1 MTIKIAAASVYI
13 LCFIRYLYTIL
24 HSILYK
30 VLNLL
35 FPKGDVSTTSSITYD
50 TLNPQLNELHSYTD
64 VFYSLRYKDARVK
77 KVLWKF
83 KYYLEPGALRTCTY
97 ILYDQLVADASD
109 RVNKIPFR
117 APYIVL
123 HYPSSSYFKGNKN
136 FDQMKEL
143 TLLLDSLQ
151 NMYEPF
157 FVCCTHAILPNRNSW
172 QNNAWQNL
180 QSQHTG
186 SRKQRF
192 EWSKQRFVLS
202 PNFDKFMEDQQKDIR
217 SSEKSG
223 AQDSD
228 QGVTRTHVSRTSHIY
243 KTHIYCIDDVVTTGA
258 SMQAVSNVLQE
269 KYNVKV
275 IKFCIC
281 H

>member
-1 MTIKIAAASVYI
+1 MITDTIRVW
-13 LCFIRYLYTIL
+13 FIFLY
-24 HSILYK
+24 SILQR
-30 VLNLL
+30 VVNLL
-35 FPKGDVSTTSSITYD
+35 FPKRGMGIIYGIF
-50 TLNPQLNELHSYTD
+50 NPQINQLYSYAN
-64 VFYSLRYKDARVK
+64 VFYSLRYKDAHTK

-83 KYYLEPGALRTCTY
+83 KYYLDPEALRICTY

-109 RVNKIPFR
+109 RVTKIPFC

-123 HYPSSSYFKGNKN
+123 HYPSSSYFKGKKK
-136 FDQMKEL
+136 FDHMKEL

-151 NMYEPF
+151 NMNEPF
-157 FVCCTHAILPNRNSW
+157 FICCTHTILPNQNVG

-186 SRKQRF
+186 SRRQRF

-202 PNFDKFMEDQQKDIR
+202 PDFEKFMRNLRED
-217 SSEKSG
+217 
-223 AQDSD
+223 
-228 QGVTRTHVSRTSHIY
+228 
-243 KTHIYCIDDVVTTGA
+243 IYCIDDIVTTGA
-258 SMQAVSNVLQE
+258 SMQAVSDILKD

-275 IKFCIC
+275 SKFCIC